1 METKDYKELT
11 HFLEEELMDV
21 YKKAKQDPRP
31 ECIELIR
38 VILSGIVKAE
48 TINAMREDISSERG
62 YSRGNGWYYQDEGSM
77 RSYRGDGGNSYRRY
91 SRDDGMDGETSNR
104 RYSREGGMSNAM
116 SRGGSSYHGGED
128 DELYKYLERN
138 ARSEADAGRRSAF
151 EDMMRMMER
160 R

>member
-1 METKDYKELT
+1 METKDYKELIY
-11 HFLEEELMDV
+11 FLEEELMDV

-31 ECIELIR
+31 ECIGLIR
-38 VILSGIVKAE
+38 IILSGIVKAE
-48 TINAMREDISSERG
+48 TINAMREDSSSERG
-62 YSRGNGWYYQDEGSM
+62 YSRGNGWYYQDEESM
-77 RSYRGDGGNSYRRY
+77 RSYRGDGNSYRRY
-91 SRDDGMDGETSNR
+91 SRDDGMDGDVSNR
-104 RYSREGGMSNAM
+104 RYSRDGGGSNNM
-116 SRGGSSYHGGED
+116 SRGSSYHGGED

>member
-1 METKDYKELT
+1 METKEYKELI

-21 YKKAKQDPRP
+21 YKKAKADPRP
-31 ECIELIR
+31 ECIGLIR
-38 VILSGIVKAE
+38 IILSGIVKAE
-48 TINAMREDISSERG
+48 TINAMREDSSSERG

-77 RSYRGDGGNSYRRY
+77 RSYRGDGNSYRRY
-91 SRDDGMDGETSNR
+91 SRDDGMDGDVSNR
-104 RYSREGGMSNAM
+104 RYSRDGGGSNNM
-116 SRGGSSYHGGED
+116 SRGSSYHGGED